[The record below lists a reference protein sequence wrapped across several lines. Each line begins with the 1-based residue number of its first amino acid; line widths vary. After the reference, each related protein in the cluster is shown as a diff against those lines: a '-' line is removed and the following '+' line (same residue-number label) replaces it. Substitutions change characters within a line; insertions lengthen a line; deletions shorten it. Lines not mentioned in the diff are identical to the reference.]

1 MIADAEL
8 DPAAIELGN
17 YFPQPV
23 EAVWQ
28 ALTDPDLVAR
38 WLLRPIGFTAVPGT
52 SFRFIVPDAPISEI
66 HCEVLTAR
74 PHTHLTH
81 TWHYPQADYP
91 AHWILDW
98 TLHPQGHGTRL
109 LLTQTG
115 FDITDRRQK
124 MARNAMERT
133 WKRRL
138 LPRLGE
144 VIHH

>member
-8 DPAAIELGN
+8 NPAAIELGSF
-17 YFPQPV
+17 FPQPP
-23 EAVWQ
+23 EAVWR
-28 ALTDPDLVAR
+28 ALTDPDLLAR
-38 WLLRPIGFTAVPGT
+38 WLLRPIGFAAVPGT
-52 SFRFIVPDAPISEI
+52 RFRFTVPDAPISEI
-66 HCEVLTAR
+66 RCEVLTAQ
-74 PHTHLTH
+74 PYSQLTH

-91 AHWILDW
+91 ARWILDW
-98 TLHPQGHGTRL
+98 TLRPQGHGTRL

-115 FDITDRRQK
+115 FDLGDRRQK

-144 VIHH
+144 VIHL